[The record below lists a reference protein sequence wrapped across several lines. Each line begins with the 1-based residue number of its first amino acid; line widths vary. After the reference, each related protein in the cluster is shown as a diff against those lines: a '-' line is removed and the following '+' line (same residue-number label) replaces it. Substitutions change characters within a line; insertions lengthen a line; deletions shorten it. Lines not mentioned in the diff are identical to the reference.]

1 MTFKQ
6 TSLKFI
12 SLAAA
17 LSMTAIAPA
26 AIAEERGGDYWY
38 EIDLPVTIPGVNPG
52 TTSGDFRE
60 STPAVSPA
68 PSRWLSYPGVSY
80 NNNES
85 ATLAPT
91 NRPPL
96 PSSRYSRPE
105 YRLTHVPAR
114 WTASIN
120 SVTGVISYRPADFN
134 APGFYRLE
142 VTVRRWDKAGAPSES
157 RSIWVHVNEVND
169 WPLPVDPTPTPAPSP
184 TTKPVPTTAP
194 APNPT
199 IPTRPGRWYWSPD
212 WLGSMF
218 SKLFG
223 WR

>member
-1 MTFKQ
+1 MTPNK
-6 TSLKFI
+6 TCLKFI

-26 AIAEERGGDYWY
+26 AIAEERGGDHWY
-38 EIDLPVTIPGVNPG
+38 EIDLPVTIPGAITG
-52 TTSGDFRE
+52 TTADDFRD
-60 STPAVSPA
+60 STPAVAPA
-68 PSRWLSYPGVSY
+68 PSRWMSYPGVTY
-80 NNNES
+80 NNGDA
-85 ATLAPT
+85 ATIAPT

-96 PSSRYSRPE
+96 PSSWYSRPE

-120 SVTGVISYRPADFN
+120 SETGVISYRPADFN
-134 APGFYRLE
+134 ARGFYRLE
-142 VTVRRWDKAGAPSES
+142 VQVRRWDKAGAPSET

-169 WPLPVDPTPTPAPSP
+169 WPLPVDPTPTPAPT
-184 TTKPVPTTAP
+184 TTKPAPTTAH
-194 APNPT
+194 T
-199 IPTRPGRWYWSPD
+199 IPTRPGRWYWSPS
-212 WLGSMF
+212 WVSNMF